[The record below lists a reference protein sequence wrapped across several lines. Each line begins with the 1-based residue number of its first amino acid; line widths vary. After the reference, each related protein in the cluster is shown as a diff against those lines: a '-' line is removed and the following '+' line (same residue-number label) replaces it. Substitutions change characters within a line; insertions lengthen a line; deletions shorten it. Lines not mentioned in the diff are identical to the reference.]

1 MLYLLNV
8 EKFIK
13 SLNKKKK
20 TRLFVNLVFSILWFD
35 FRFFELRKK
44 IPSSKLTSEKKKGEG
59 KEIGKNLTIFQ
70 SIHRIIQCGQV

>member
-20 TRLFVNLVFSILWFD
+20 TRLFVNLVFSIPWFD

-70 SIHRIIQCGQV
+70 SIHRIIQCRQV